1 MIRVC
6 LVLALAIAACGD
18 KSSAAPPAGGGG
30 RGGPGGPGRGG
41 VKFPVEVAKVEARRV
56 EYSVSAVGAVE
67 AFEKVQVTARVAG
80 AVDKVLFSEGELVKE
95 GQPLVEIEPRR
106 YEVAVQQ
113 ARAALAKAQ
122 AAVADAKAGLERR
135 EAAVAANP
143 GLITG
148 EEIETFRTRARSGEA
163 DVAAA
168 RAALDLAQ
176 LNLRDAYVRAP
187 ASGIMDTR
195 TVQTGQYLSPGAV
208 LATLVRRE
216 PLLLRF
222 QVSTPE
228 AKQLQVGMAAR
239 FRGSGGEELERE
251 AKITHIAG
259 EASTTSRM
267 VTVTAAI
274 DPETAKLVRP
284 GAFAEVTVP
293 IGASSDAPVIP
304 QIAVRA
310 SERGFLA
317 FVVEGEVAHERVLT
331 LGLRTADGRVEVRSG
346 LKPGE
351 LLVVR
356 GAEALKEGSGVRVAG
371 PEQKP
376 TQKSAQGRPQ

>member
-1 MIRVC
+1 MSRLYV
-6 LVLALAIAACGD
+6 VLALALAACGD
-18 KSSAAPPAGGGG
+18 KSAAAPP
-30 RGGPGGPGRGG
+30 GGPGGPGRGG
-41 VKFPVEVAKVEARRV
+41 GVKFPVEVARVEARRV
-56 EYSVSAVGAVE
+56 EYSVSAVGAIE

-80 AVDKVLFSEGELVKE
+80 AVNKVLFTEGELVKE

-135 EAAVAANP
+135 ETAVAANP

-195 TVQTGQYLSPGAV
+195 TVQTGQYLAPGAV

-222 QVSTPE
+222 QVSEPE
-228 AKQLQVGMAAR
+228 AKQLQIGMAAR
-239 FRGSGGEELERE
+239 FRVRSDEELERE

-267 VTVTAAI
+267 VTVTSAI
-274 DPETAKLVRP
+274 DPETTKLLRP

-293 IGASSDAPVIP
+293 IGASGEAPVIP